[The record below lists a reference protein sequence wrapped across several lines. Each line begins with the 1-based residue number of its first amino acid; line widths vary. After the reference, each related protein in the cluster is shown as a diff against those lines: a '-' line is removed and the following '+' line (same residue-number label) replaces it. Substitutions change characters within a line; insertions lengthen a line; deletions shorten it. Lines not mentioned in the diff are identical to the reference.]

1 MSKTKDEIRKGQFYT
16 PQYLAKYANEEIEKH
31 FGTDWRNKYVV
42 WDCACGEKALTKD
55 YYFNELYSSTIDES
69 ELNNSAEYNKE
80 GTSFIFDFLND
91 EIDKLPEGLR
101 NVFEQNKPI
110 IIFINPPYAAGST
123 FTHTKEEIKKG
134 VTKSNV
140 QNEMDAEGLKLASRD
155 LYVQFM
161 YRLTKIQQHFNLTN
175 FNICQYTPSTYLCGT
190 TTKKFRDYLFDKFK
204 YIDGTITSAAHFN
217 CKGKWCV
224 LWSMWSIGK
233 TENKNEFKVKLV
245 DYIDNEVKVIGTKLL
260 YNLDNGYKASDWV
273 REEIKGKKTYK
284 YPNLSSALKIKE
296 GGRGRMVGEP
306 VGVSTLYNIA
316 NNIEHNSRGDSI
328 VNGCTHKNGISITA
342 PTETVGSMNNG
353 GNNVEKNTSQIS
365 LHTSRF
371 SSKGCLT
378 MTAPTET
385 IGNMYGV
392 GRNSMDKNSSF
403 ISLYS
408 SNTYDA
414 DSCTLTAPNDDIGY
428 YLNNSNNVE
437 KNNSGV
443 SLYTSSFSGE
453 DGLTMT
459 APNETVGYMNS
470 NCNNVD
476 KNKSEVGL
484 YTTSYT
490 DEHGISMT
498 APNPTKSISM
508 VGYNALKCT
517 ALFAARALIN
527 CEWYNCKD
535 EYMKPNT
542 EHPKY
547 KEYENDSI
555 IISLFHFKSQQ
566 SSLRQIKYDNKIWDI
581 RNEFFWLSKHQM
593 MELAKEY
600 NYEELYND
608 ALVSNERFI
617 YKYLNTIT
625 LSKEAQAVLDKATE
639 LLIKGFKYR
648 QQENDEHREY
658 HLNTFDASFYQNK
671 IIWKKYLPNEYN
683 EFQKLFK
690 ILCNKVR
697 PMVYELGFLKDS

>member
-16 PQYLAKYANEEIEKH
+16 PQYLAKYANEEIDKT
-31 FGTDWRNKYVV
+31 FGNDWREKYIV

-69 ELNNSAEYNKE
+69 ELNNSTEYNKE

-91 EIDKLPEGLR
+91 EIDKLPKGLL
-101 NVFEQNKPI
+101 NAFEQNKPI

-140 QNEMDAEGLKLASRD
+140 QNEMDAEGLRLASRD

-296 GGRGRMVGEP
+296 GGRGRMCGEP
-306 VGVSTLYNIA
+306 VGVSTLYNLA
-316 NNIEHNSRGDSI
+316 NNVYHNDIGNSI
-328 VNGCTHKNGISITA
+328 VNGCTHKNGISMTA

-371 SSKGCLT
+371 SGEDCLT
-378 MTAPTET
+378 
-385 IGNMYGV
+385 I
-392 GRNSMDKNSSF
+392 
-403 ISLYS
+403 
-408 SNTYDA
+408 
-414 DSCTLTAPNDDIGY
+414 TAPNDVMGY
-428 YLNNSNNVE
+428 MYNKCNNVD
-437 KNNSGV
+437 KNTQEV
-443 SLYTSSFSGE
+443 SLQTSSFSDGE
-453 DGLTMT
+453 GLTMT
-459 APNETVGYMNS
+459 APN
-470 NCNNVD
+470 
-476 KNKSEVGL
+476 L
-484 YTTSYT
+484 
-490 DEHGISMT
+490 I
-498 APNPTKSISM
+498 KSISM

-517 ALFAARALIN
+517 ALFTARALVN

-547 KEYENDSI
+547 KEFENDSI
-555 IISLFHFKSQQ
+555 IISIFHSKSQQ

-683 EFQKLFK
+683 EFQKLYK
-690 ILCNKVR
+690 TLCDKVR

>member
-91 EIDKLPEGLR
+91 EIDKLPKGLL
-101 NVFEQNKPI
+101 NAFEQNKPI

-123 FTHTKEEIKKG
+123 FTQTKEEIKKG

-140 QNEMDAEGLKLASRD
+140 QNEMDAEGLRLASRD

-161 YRLTKIQQHFNLTN
+161 YRLTKMQQHFNLTN

-190 TTKKFRDYLFDKFK
+190 TTKKFREYLFDKFK
-204 YIDGTITSAAHFN
+204 YIDGTITSASHFN

-224 LWSMWSIGK
+224 LWSMWKIGK
-233 TENKNEFKVKLV
+233 TEDKNEFKVKLI

-306 VGVSTLYNIA
+306 VGVSTLYNLGNDIS
-316 NNIEHNSRGDSI
+316 HNDRGGSI
-328 VNGCTHKNGISITA
+328 VNGCTHKNGISMTA
-342 PTETVGSMNNG
+342 PNENIGYIFNNS
-353 GNNVEKNTSQIS
+353 NKVEKNTSEVGLYTSNTYAANGIS
-365 LHTSRF
+365 
-371 SSKGCLT
+371 
-378 MTAPTET
+378 MTAPPET
-385 IGNMYGV
+385 VGNMYGV
-392 GRNSMDKNSSF
+392 GRNSMDKNNSF

-414 DSCTLTAPNDDIGY
+414 DSCTLTAPN
-428 YLNNSNNVE
+428 
-437 KNNSGV
+437 
-443 SLYTSSFSGE
+443 T
-453 DGLTMT
+453 
-459 APNETVGYMNS
+459 
-470 NCNNVD
+470 
-476 KNKSEVGL
+476 
-484 YTTSYT
+484 
-490 DEHGISMT
+490 
-498 APNPTKSISM
+498 TKSISM

-547 KEYENDSI
+547 KEFENDSI
-555 IISLFHFKSQQ
+555 IISLFHSKSQQ

-690 ILCNKVR
+690 TLCNKVR

>member
-101 NVFEQNKPI
+101 NAFEQNKPI

-140 QNEMDAEGLKLASRD
+140 QNEMDAEGLRLASRD

-190 TTKKFRDYLFDKFK
+190 TTKKFREYLFNRLK
-204 YIDGTITSAAHFN
+204 YIDGTITSASHFN

-273 REEIKGKKTYK
+273 REEIKGKKTYR

-306 VGVSTLYNIA
+306 VGVSTLYNLA
-316 NNIEHNSRGDSI
+316 NDIFHNDRGGSI
-328 VNGCTHKNGISITA
+328 VNGCTHKNGISMTA
-342 PTETVGSMNNG
+342 PTETVGNMNNG

-371 SSKGCLT
+371 SGEDCLT
-378 MTAPTET
+378 MTAPTEN
-385 IGNMYGV
+385 IGYMYNKCNNV
-392 GRNSMDKNSSF
+392 DKNAQEVN
-403 ISLYS
+403 LQ
-408 SNTYDA
+408 
-414 DSCTLTAPNDDIGY
+414 
-428 YLNNSNNVE
+428 
-437 KNNSGV
+437 
-443 SLYTSSFSGE
+443 TSSFSDGH
-453 DGLTMT
+453 GLTMT
-459 APNETVGYMNS
+459 APNT
-470 NCNNVD
+470 
-476 KNKSEVGL
+476 
-484 YTTSYT
+484 
-490 DEHGISMT
+490 
-498 APNPTKSISM
+498 TKSISM

-555 IISLFHFKSQQ
+555 IISLFHSKSQQ

-683 EFQKLFK
+683 EFQKLYK
-690 ILCNKVR
+690 TLCNKVR

>member
-1 MSKTKDEIRKGQFYT
+1 MSKSKEEIRKGQFYT
-16 PQYLAKYANEEIEKH
+16 PQYLAKYANEEIDKT
-31 FGTDWRNKYVV
+31 FGNDWREKYIV

-80 GTSFIFDFLND
+80 GTAFVFDFLND
-91 EIDKLPEGLR
+91 EIDKLPKGLL
-101 NVFEQNKPI
+101 NAFENDKPI

-140 QNEMDAEGLKLASRD
+140 QNEMGAEGLRQASRD

-161 YRLTKIQQHFNLTN
+161 YRLTKIQKHFNLTN

-233 TENKNEFKVKLV
+233 TEDKNEFKVKLV
-245 DYIDNEVKVIGTKLL
+245 DYIDNEVKVIGTKSL

-296 GGRGRMVGEP
+296 GGIGRMVGEP
-306 VGVSTLYNIA
+306 VGVSTLYNLA
-316 NNIEHNSRGDSI
+316 NDIFHNDIGGSI
-328 VNGCTHKNGISITA
+328 VNGCTYKNGISMTA
-342 PTETVGSMNNG
+342 PTENVGYFYNNSNDIDKNNQSVCLYTSSFSNGEGLTMTAPNETIGSMNNG
-353 GNNVEKNTSQIS
+353 GNNVEK
-365 LHTSRF
+365 
-371 SSKGCLT
+371 
-378 MTAPTET
+378 
-385 IGNMYGV
+385 
-392 GRNSMDKNSSF
+392 
-403 ISLYS
+403 
-408 SNTYDA
+408 
-414 DSCTLTAPNDDIGY
+414 
-428 YLNNSNNVE
+428 SNNYINV
-437 KNNSGV
+437 
-443 SLYTSSFSGE
+443 TSTPLSNGNAS
-453 DGLTMT
+453 T
-459 APNETVGYMNS
+459 A
-470 NCNNVD
+470 
-476 KNKSEVGL
+476 
-484 YTTSYT
+484 
-490 DEHGISMT
+490 
-498 APNPTKSISM
+498 ISM

-517 ALFAARALIN
+517 ALFAARALVN

-555 IISLFHFKSQQ
+555 IISLFHSKSQQ

-608 ALVSNERFI
+608 ALISNERFI

-690 ILCNKVR
+690 TLCDKVR
-697 PMVYELGFLKDS
+697 PMIYELGFLKG

>member
-1 MSKTKDEIRKGQFYT
+1 MSKSKDEIRKGQFYT
-16 PQYLAKYANEEIEKH
+16 PQYLAKYANEEIDKT
-31 FGTDWRNKYVV
+31 FGNDWREKYIV

-80 GTSFIFDFLND
+80 GTSFIYDFLND
-91 EIDKLPEGLR
+91 EIDKLPKGLL
-101 NVFEQNKPI
+101 NAFENDKPI

-140 QNEMDAEGLKLASRD
+140 QNEMDAEGLRQASRD

-161 YRLTKIQQHFNLTN
+161 FRLTKIQKHFNLTN

-245 DYIDNEVKVIGTKLL
+245 DYIDNEVKVIGTKSL

-296 GGRGRMVGEP
+296 GGRGRMCGEP
-306 VGVSTLYNIA
+306 VGVSTLYNLA
-316 NNIEHNSRGDSI
+316 NDIYHNSRGGSI
-328 VNGCTHKNGISITA
+328 VNGCTYKNGISMTAPTENVGYFYNDSNDIDKNTLSVSLYTSSFSNGEGLTMTAPNDVMGYMYNKCNNVDKNAQEVNLQTSSFSDGEGLTITAPNETIGSMNNGGNNVDKNANQVSLYASSFSNEHGLTITA
-342 PTETVGSMNNG
+342 PTETVGS
-353 GNNVEKNTSQIS
+353 
-365 LHTSRF
+365 
-371 SSKGCLT
+371 
-378 MTAPTET
+378 
-385 IGNMYGV
+385 Y
-392 GRNSMDKNSSF
+392 
-403 ISLYS
+403 
-408 SNTYDA
+408 
-414 DSCTLTAPNDDIGY
+414 
-428 YLNNSNNVE
+428 
-437 KNNSGV
+437 
-443 SLYTSSFSGE
+443 YTSDNTIMRSNVNAS
-453 DGLTMT
+453 T
-459 APNETVGYMNS
+459 A
-470 NCNNVD
+470 
-476 KNKSEVGL
+476 
-484 YTTSYT
+484 
-490 DEHGISMT
+490 
-498 APNPTKSISM
+498 ISM

-555 IISLFHFKSQQ
+555 IISLFHSKSQQ

-608 ALVSNERFI
+608 ALISNERFI

-690 ILCNKVR
+690 ILCDKVR
-697 PMVYELGFLKDS
+697 PMVYELGFLKG

>member
-1 MSKTKDEIRKGQFYT
+1 MSKSKEEIRKGQFYT
-16 PQYLAKYANEEIEKH
+16 PQYLAKYANEEIDKT
-31 FGTDWRNKYVV
+31 FGNDWREKYIV

-80 GTSFIFDFLND
+80 GTSFLFDFLND
-91 EIDKLPEGLR
+91 EIDKLPKGLL
-101 NVFEQNKPI
+101 NAFENDKPI

-140 QNEMDAEGLKLASRD
+140 QNEMDAEGLRQASRD

-161 YRLTKIQQHFNLTN
+161 FRLTKIQKHFNLTN

-233 TENKNEFKVKLV
+233 TEDKNEFKVKLV
-245 DYIDNEVKVIGTKLL
+245 DYIDNEVKVIGTKYL

-306 VGVSTLYNIA
+306 VGVSTLYNLA
-316 NNIEHNSRGDSI
+316 NDIFHNDIGNSI
-328 VNGCTHKNGISITA
+328 VNGCTYKNGISMTA
-342 PTETVGSMNNG
+342 PNDVMGYMYNKC
-353 GNNVEKNTSQIS
+353 NNVLKNEQEVNLQTSS
-365 LHTSRF
+365 F
-371 SSKGCLT
+371 SDGEGLT

-385 IGNMYGV
+385 IGSY
-392 GRNSMDKNSSF
+392 
-403 ISLYS
+403 
-408 SNTYDA
+408 
-414 DSCTLTAPNDDIGY
+414 
-428 YLNNSNNVE
+428 
-437 KNNSGV
+437 
-443 SLYTSSFSGE
+443 YTSDNTIMRSNANAMSSTPLSNGNAS
-453 DGLTMT
+453 T
-459 APNETVGYMNS
+459 A
-470 NCNNVD
+470 
-476 KNKSEVGL
+476 
-484 YTTSYT
+484 
-490 DEHGISMT
+490 
-498 APNPTKSISM
+498 ISM

-547 KEYENDSI
+547 KEFENDSI
-555 IISLFHFKSQQ
+555 IISLFHSKSQQ

-581 RNEFFWLSKHQM
+581 RNEFFWLSKYQM

-608 ALVSNERFI
+608 AFISNERFI

-690 ILCNKVR
+690 TLCDKVR
-697 PMVYELGFLKDS
+697 PMVYELGFLKG

>member
-1 MSKTKDEIRKGQFYT
+1 MSKSKDEIRKGQFYT
-16 PQYLAKYANEEIEKH
+16 PQYLAKYANEEIDKT
-31 FGTDWRNKYVV
+31 FGNDWREKYIV

-80 GTSFIFDFLND
+80 GTSFIYDFLND
-91 EIDKLPEGLR
+91 EIDKLPKGLL
-101 NVFEQNKPI
+101 NAFENDKPI

-140 QNEMDAEGLKLASRD
+140 QNEMDAEGLRQASRD

-161 YRLTKIQQHFNLTN
+161 FRLTKIQKHFNLTN

-245 DYIDNEVKVIGTKLL
+245 DYIDNEVKVIGTKSL

-296 GGRGRMVGEP
+296 GGRGRMCGEP
-306 VGVSTLYNIA
+306 VGVSTLYNLA
-316 NNIEHNSRGDSI
+316 NDIYHNSRGGSI
-328 VNGCTHKNGISITA
+328 VNGCTYKNGISMTAPTENIGYFYNDSNDIDKNTLSVSLYTSSFSNGEGLTMTA

-353 GNNVEKNTSQIS
+353 GNNVEK
-365 LHTSRF
+365 
-371 SSKGCLT
+371 
-378 MTAPTET
+378 
-385 IGNMYGV
+385 
-392 GRNSMDKNSSF
+392 
-403 ISLYS
+403 
-408 SNTYDA
+408 
-414 DSCTLTAPNDDIGY
+414 
-428 YLNNSNNVE
+428 SNNYINV
-437 KNNSGV
+437 
-443 SLYTSSFSGE
+443 TSTPLSNGNAS
-453 DGLTMT
+453 T
-459 APNETVGYMNS
+459 A
-470 NCNNVD
+470 
-476 KNKSEVGL
+476 
-484 YTTSYT
+484 
-490 DEHGISMT
+490 
-498 APNPTKSISM
+498 ISM

-555 IISLFHFKSQQ
+555 IISLFHSKSQQ

-608 ALVSNERFI
+608 ALISNERFI

-690 ILCNKVR
+690 ILCDKVR
-697 PMVYELGFLKDS
+697 PMVYELGFLKG

>member
-1 MSKTKDEIRKGQFYT
+1 MSKSKDEIRKGQFYT
-16 PQYLAKYANEEIEKH
+16 PQYLAKYANEEIDKT
-31 FGTDWRNKYVV
+31 FGNDWREKYIV

-80 GTSFIFDFLND
+80 GTSFIYDFLND
-91 EIDKLPEGLR
+91 EIDKLPKGLL
-101 NVFEQNKPI
+101 NAFENDKPI

-140 QNEMDAEGLKLASRD
+140 QNEMDAEGLRQASRD

-161 YRLTKIQQHFNLTN
+161 FRLTKIQKHFNLTN

-245 DYIDNEVKVIGTKLL
+245 DYIDNEVKVIGTKSL

-306 VGVSTLYNIA
+306 VGVSTLYNLA
-316 NNIEHNSRGDSI
+316 NDIYHNSRGGSI
-328 VNGCTHKNGISITA
+328 VNGCTYKNGISMTAPTENIGYFYNDSNDIDKNTLSVSLYTSSFSNGEGLTMTAPNDVMGYMYNKCNNVDKNAQEVNLQTSSFSDGEGLTMTA

-353 GNNVEKNTSQIS
+353 GNNVEK
-365 LHTSRF
+365 
-371 SSKGCLT
+371 
-378 MTAPTET
+378 
-385 IGNMYGV
+385 
-392 GRNSMDKNSSF
+392 
-403 ISLYS
+403 
-408 SNTYDA
+408 
-414 DSCTLTAPNDDIGY
+414 
-428 YLNNSNNVE
+428 SNNYINV
-437 KNNSGV
+437 
-443 SLYTSSFSGE
+443 TSTTLSNGNAS
-453 DGLTMT
+453 T
-459 APNETVGYMNS
+459 A
-470 NCNNVD
+470 
-476 KNKSEVGL
+476 
-484 YTTSYT
+484 
-490 DEHGISMT
+490 
-498 APNPTKSISM
+498 ISM

-555 IISLFHFKSQQ
+555 IISLFHSKSQQ

-608 ALVSNERFI
+608 ALISNERFI

-690 ILCNKVR
+690 ILCDKVR
-697 PMVYELGFLKDS
+697 PMVYELGFLKG

>member
-101 NVFEQNKPI
+101 NAFEQNKPI

-140 QNEMDAEGLKLASRD
+140 QNEMDAEGLRLASRD

-161 YRLTKIQQHFNLTN
+161 YRLTKIQKYFNLTN

-190 TTKKFRDYLFDKFK
+190 TTKKFREYLFDKFK

-224 LWSMWSIGK
+224 LWSMWTIGK

-245 DYIDNEVKVIGTKLL
+245 DYIDNEVKVIGTKSL

-296 GGRGRMVGEP
+296 GGRGRMCGEP
-306 VGVSTLYNIA
+306 VGVSTLYNLA
-316 NNIEHNSRGDSI
+316 NDIYHNGRGGSI
-328 VNGCTHKNGISITA
+328 VNGCTYKNGISMTA
-342 PTETVGSMNNG
+342 PNDVMGYMYNNNNKVEKNTSEVSLQTSSFSSEHGLTMTAPNENVGYIFNNSNKVEKNTSEVGLYTSNTYASNGISMTAPSETLGSMNNG
-353 GNNVEKNTSQIS
+353 GNNVEK
-365 LHTSRF
+365 
-371 SSKGCLT
+371 
-378 MTAPTET
+378 
-385 IGNMYGV
+385 
-392 GRNSMDKNSSF
+392 
-403 ISLYS
+403 
-408 SNTYDA
+408 
-414 DSCTLTAPNDDIGY
+414 
-428 YLNNSNNVE
+428 SNNYINV
-437 KNNSGV
+437 
-443 SLYTSSFSGE
+443 TSTPLSNGNAS
-453 DGLTMT
+453 T
-459 APNETVGYMNS
+459 A
-470 NCNNVD
+470 
-476 KNKSEVGL
+476 
-484 YTTSYT
+484 
-490 DEHGISMT
+490 
-498 APNPTKSISM
+498 ISM

-517 ALFAARALIN
+517 ALFTARALIN

-555 IISLFHFKSQQ
+555 IISLFHSKSQQ

-617 YKYLNTIT
+617 YNADNKTH
-625 LSKEAQAVLDKATE
+625 KEKRR
-639 LLIKGFKYR
+639 F
-648 QQENDEHREY
+648 
-658 HLNTFDASFYQNK
+658 
-671 IIWKKYLPNEYN
+671 
-683 EFQKLFK
+683 
-690 ILCNKVR
+690 
-697 PMVYELGFLKDS
+697 

>member
-1 MSKTKDEIRKGQFYT
+1 MRKTKDEIRKGQFYT

-80 GTSFIFDFLND
+80 GTSFLFDFLND

-101 NVFEQNKPI
+101 NAFENDKPI

-123 FTHTKEEIKKG
+123 FTQTKEEIKKG

-140 QNEMDAEGLKLASRD
+140 QNEMDAEGLRLASRD

-161 YRLTKIQQHFNLTN
+161 YRLTKIQQYFNLTN

-190 TTKKFRDYLFDKFK
+190 TTKKFRDYLFQRFK
-204 YIDGTITSAAHFN
+204 YIDGTITSASHFN

-224 LWSMWSIGK
+224 LWSMWKIGK
-233 TENKNEFKVKLV
+233 TEDKNEFKVKLI

-306 VGVSTLYNIA
+306 VGVSTLYNLGNDIF
-316 NNIEHNSRGDSI
+316 HNDRGGSI
-328 VNGCTHKNGISITA
+328 VNGFTYKNGISMTAPNDVMGYMYNKCNNVLKNEQEVSLQTSSFSDGEGLTMTA
-342 PTETVGSMNNG
+342 PTETVGS
-353 GNNVEKNTSQIS
+353 
-365 LHTSRF
+365 
-371 SSKGCLT
+371 
-378 MTAPTET
+378 
-385 IGNMYGV
+385 Y
-392 GRNSMDKNSSF
+392 
-403 ISLYS
+403 
-408 SNTYDA
+408 
-414 DSCTLTAPNDDIGY
+414 
-428 YLNNSNNVE
+428 
-437 KNNSGV
+437 
-443 SLYTSSFSGE
+443 YTSDNTIMRSNVNAMSSTPLSNGNAS
-453 DGLTMT
+453 T
-459 APNETVGYMNS
+459 A
-470 NCNNVD
+470 
-476 KNKSEVGL
+476 
-484 YTTSYT
+484 
-490 DEHGISMT
+490 
-498 APNPTKSISM
+498 ISM

-547 KEYENDSI
+547 KEFENDSI
-555 IISLFHFKSQQ
+555 IISLFHSKSQQ

-683 EFQKLFK
+683 EFQKLYK
-690 ILCNKVR
+690 TLCNKVR

>member
-1 MSKTKDEIRKGQFYT
+1 MSKSKEEIRKGQFYT
-16 PQYLAKYANEEIEKH
+16 PQYLAKYANEEIDKT
-31 FGTDWRNKYVV
+31 FGNDWREKYIV
-42 WDCACGEKALTKD
+42 WDCACGEKALTKY

-80 GTSFIFDFLND
+80 GTAFVFDFLND
-91 EIDKLPEGLR
+91 EIDKLPKGLL
-101 NVFEQNKPI
+101 NAFENDKPI

-140 QNEMDAEGLKLASRD
+140 QNEMDAEGLRQASRD

-161 YRLTKIQQHFNLTN
+161 YRLTKIQKHFNLTN

-233 TENKNEFKVKLV
+233 TEDKNEFKVKLV
-245 DYIDNEVKVIGTKLL
+245 DYIDNELKVIGTKSL

-306 VGVSTLYNIA
+306 VGVSTLYNLGNDIF
-316 NNIEHNSRGDSI
+316 HNDRGGSI
-328 VNGCTHKNGISITA
+328 VNGCTYKNGISMTAPTENIGYFYNDSNNVDKNTLSVDLYTSSFSNGEGLTMTA

-353 GNNVEKNTSQIS
+353 GNNVEK
-365 LHTSRF
+365 
-371 SSKGCLT
+371 
-378 MTAPTET
+378 
-385 IGNMYGV
+385 
-392 GRNSMDKNSSF
+392 
-403 ISLYS
+403 
-408 SNTYDA
+408 
-414 DSCTLTAPNDDIGY
+414 
-428 YLNNSNNVE
+428 SNNYINV
-437 KNNSGV
+437 
-443 SLYTSSFSGE
+443 TSTPLSNGNAS
-453 DGLTMT
+453 T
-459 APNETVGYMNS
+459 A
-470 NCNNVD
+470 
-476 KNKSEVGL
+476 
-484 YTTSYT
+484 
-490 DEHGISMT
+490 
-498 APNPTKSISM
+498 ISM

-517 ALFAARALIN
+517 ALFAARALVN

-547 KEYENDSI
+547 KEFENDSI
-555 IISLFHFKSQQ
+555 IISLFHSKSQQ

-581 RNEFFWLSKHQM
+581 RNEFFWLSKYQM

-690 ILCNKVR
+690 TLCDKVR
-697 PMVYELGFLKDS
+697 PMIYELGFLKG

>member
-1 MSKTKDEIRKGQFYT
+1 MSKSKDEIRKGQFYT

-80 GTSFIFDFLND
+80 GTSFLFDFLND
-91 EIDKLPEGLR
+91 EIDKLPKGLI
-101 NVFEQNKPI
+101 NAFNNDKPI

-140 QNEMDAEGLKLASRD
+140 QNEMDAEGLRLASRD

-161 YRLTKIQQHFNLTN
+161 FRLIKIQKHFNLSN
-175 FNICQYTPSTYLCGT
+175 FNICQFTPSTYLCGT
-190 TTKKFRDYLFDKFK
+190 TTKKFREYLFDNLK

-224 LWSMWSIGK
+224 LLSMWSIGK

-245 DYIDNEVKVIGTKLL
+245 DYIDNDVKVIGTKTL

-306 VGVSTLYNIA
+306 VGVLTLY
-316 NNIEHNSRGDSI
+316 NIEHNSRGSSI
-328 VNGCTHKNGISITA
+328 VNGCTNKNGISMTATNDVMGYMYNKCNNVDKNTSEVNLQTSSFSDGEGLTITAPNETVGNMFGVGRNSVDKNSSFTSLYTSNTVDADSCTLIA
-342 PTETVGSMNNG
+342 PTETVGCIYNG
-353 GNNVEKNTSQIS
+353 GNNIDKNKSQIS
-365 LHTSRF
+365 LYTSR
-371 SSKGCLT
+371 
-378 MTAPTET
+378 
-385 IGNMYGV
+385 
-392 GRNSMDKNSSF
+392 
-403 ISLYS
+403 
-408 SNTYDA
+408 
-414 DSCTLTAPNDDIGY
+414 
-428 YLNNSNNVE
+428 
-437 KNNSGV
+437 
-443 SLYTSSFSGE
+443 FSGE
-453 DGLTMT
+453 DGLT
-459 APNETVGYMNS
+459 
-470 NCNNVD
+470 
-476 KNKSEVGL
+476 
-484 YTTSYT
+484 
-490 DEHGISMT
+490 IT
-498 APNPTKSISM
+498 APNPTKPISM
-508 VGYNALKCT
+508 VGYNVLKCT

-547 KEYENDSI
+547 KEFENDSI
-555 IISLFHFKSQQ
+555 IISLFHSKSQQ

-581 RNEFFWLSKHQM
+581 RNEFFWLSKYQM

-625 LSKEAQAVLDKATE
+625 LSKEAQAVLDKATD

-648 QQENDEHREY
+648 KQENDEHREY

-671 IIWKKYLPNEYN
+671 IIWKKYLPDEYN

-690 ILCNKVR
+690 TLCNKVI
-697 PMVYELGFLKDS
+697 PMVYELGFLKNS

>member
-1 MSKTKDEIRKGQFYT
+1 MSKSKEEIRKGQFYT
-16 PQYLAKYANEEIEKH
+16 PQYLAKYANEEIDKT
-31 FGTDWRNKYVV
+31 FGNDWREKYIV

-80 GTSFIFDFLND
+80 GTAFVFDFLND
-91 EIDKLPEGLR
+91 EIDKLPKGLL
-101 NVFEQNKPI
+101 NAFENDKPI

-140 QNEMDAEGLKLASRD
+140 QNEMGAEGLRQASRD

-161 YRLTKIQQHFNLTN
+161 YRLTKIQKHFNLTN

-224 LWSMWSIGK
+224 LWSMWSNGK
-233 TENKNEFKVKLV
+233 TEDKNEFKVKLV
-245 DYIDNEVKVIGTKLL
+245 DYIDNEVKVIGTKSL

-306 VGVSTLYNIA
+306 VGVSTLYNLA
-316 NNIEHNSRGDSI
+316 NDIFHNDIGGSI
-328 VNGCTHKNGISITA
+328 VNGCTYKNGISMTAPTENVGYFYNKCNNVDKNTKEVNLQTSSFSDANGVTITA
-342 PTETVGSMNNG
+342 PTETVGS
-353 GNNVEKNTSQIS
+353 
-365 LHTSRF
+365 
-371 SSKGCLT
+371 
-378 MTAPTET
+378 
-385 IGNMYGV
+385 Y
-392 GRNSMDKNSSF
+392 
-403 ISLYS
+403 
-408 SNTYDA
+408 
-414 DSCTLTAPNDDIGY
+414 
-428 YLNNSNNVE
+428 
-437 KNNSGV
+437 
-443 SLYTSSFSGE
+443 YTSDNTIMRSNVNAMSSTPLSNGNAS
-453 DGLTMT
+453 T
-459 APNETVGYMNS
+459 A
-470 NCNNVD
+470 
-476 KNKSEVGL
+476 
-484 YTTSYT
+484 
-490 DEHGISMT
+490 
-498 APNPTKSISM
+498 ISM

-517 ALFAARALIN
+517 ALFTARALVN

-555 IISLFHFKSQQ
+555 IISLFHSKSQQ

-608 ALVSNERFI
+608 ALISNERFI

-690 ILCNKVR
+690 TLCDKVR
-697 PMVYELGFLKDS
+697 PMIYELGFLKG

>member
-1 MSKTKDEIRKGQFYT
+1 MRKTKDEIRKGQFYT
-16 PQYLAKYANEEIEKH
+16 PQYLAKYANEEIDKT
-31 FGTDWRNKYVV
+31 FGNDWREKYIV

-80 GTSFIFDFLND
+80 GTSFLFDFLND
-91 EIDKLPEGLR
+91 EIDKLPKGLL
-101 NVFEQNKPI
+101 NAFEQNKPI

-123 FTHTKEEIKKG
+123 FTQTKEEIKKG

-140 QNEMDAEGLKLASRD
+140 QNEMDAEGLRLASRD

-161 YRLTKIQQHFNLTN
+161 YRLTKIQQYFNLTN

-190 TTKKFRDYLFDKFK
+190 TTKKFREYLFDKFK

-224 LWSMWSIGK
+224 LWSMWKIGK
-233 TENKNEFKVKLV
+233 TEDKNEFKVKLI

-306 VGVSTLYNIA
+306 VGVSTLYNLGNDIF
-316 NNIEHNSRGDSI
+316 HNDRGGSI
-328 VNGCTHKNGISITA
+328 VNGFTYKNGISMTAPNDVMGYMYNKCNNVLKNEQEVSLQTSSFSDGEGLTMTA
-342 PTETVGSMNNG
+342 PTETVGS
-353 GNNVEKNTSQIS
+353 
-365 LHTSRF
+365 
-371 SSKGCLT
+371 
-378 MTAPTET
+378 
-385 IGNMYGV
+385 Y
-392 GRNSMDKNSSF
+392 
-403 ISLYS
+403 
-408 SNTYDA
+408 
-414 DSCTLTAPNDDIGY
+414 
-428 YLNNSNNVE
+428 
-437 KNNSGV
+437 
-443 SLYTSSFSGE
+443 YTSDNTIMRSNVNAMSSTPLSNGNAS
-453 DGLTMT
+453 T
-459 APNETVGYMNS
+459 A
-470 NCNNVD
+470 
-476 KNKSEVGL
+476 
-484 YTTSYT
+484 
-490 DEHGISMT
+490 
-498 APNPTKSISM
+498 ISM

-547 KEYENDSI
+547 KEFENDSI
-555 IISLFHFKSQQ
+555 IISLFHSKSQQ

-683 EFQKLFK
+683 EFQKLYK
-690 ILCNKVR
+690 TLCDKVR

>member
-1 MSKTKDEIRKGQFYT
+1 MSKSKDEIRKGQFYT
-16 PQYLAKYANEEIEKH
+16 PQYLAKYANEEIDKT
-31 FGTDWRNKYVV
+31 FSNDWREKYIV

-80 GTSFIFDFLND
+80 GTSFIYDFLND
-91 EIDKLPEGLR
+91 EIDKLPKGLL
-101 NVFEQNKPI
+101 NAFENDKPI

-134 VTKSNV
+134 VTKSKV
-140 QNEMDAEGLKLASRD
+140 QNEMDAEGLRQASRD

-161 YRLTKIQQHFNLTN
+161 YRLTKIQKHFNLTN

-245 DYIDNEVKVIGTKLL
+245 DYIDNEVKVIGTKSL

-296 GGRGRMVGEP
+296 GGRGRMCGEP
-306 VGVSTLYNIA
+306 VGVSTLYNLA
-316 NNIEHNSRGDSI
+316 NDIYHNSRGGSI
-328 VNGCTHKNGISITA
+328 VNGCTYKNGVSMTAPNDVMGNMYNGGNNIDKNVKEVGLYTSSFSNEHGLTMTA

-353 GNNVEKNTSQIS
+353 GNNVEK
-365 LHTSRF
+365 
-371 SSKGCLT
+371 
-378 MTAPTET
+378 
-385 IGNMYGV
+385 
-392 GRNSMDKNSSF
+392 
-403 ISLYS
+403 
-408 SNTYDA
+408 
-414 DSCTLTAPNDDIGY
+414 
-428 YLNNSNNVE
+428 SNNYINV
-437 KNNSGV
+437 
-443 SLYTSSFSGE
+443 TSTPLSNGNAS
-453 DGLTMT
+453 T
-459 APNETVGYMNS
+459 A
-470 NCNNVD
+470 
-476 KNKSEVGL
+476 
-484 YTTSYT
+484 
-490 DEHGISMT
+490 
-498 APNPTKSISM
+498 ISM

-517 ALFAARALIN
+517 ALFTARALIN

-547 KEYENDSI
+547 KEFENDSI
-555 IISLFHFKSQQ
+555 IISLFHSKSQQ
-566 SSLRQIKYDNKIWDI
+566 SSLRKIKYDNKIWDI
-581 RNEFFWLSKHQM
+581 RNEFFWLSKYQM

-608 ALVSNERFI
+608 AFISNERFI

-690 ILCNKVR
+690 TLCDKVR
-697 PMVYELGFLKDS
+697 PMIYELGFLKG